1 MIDTYHSSLASP
13 PPPLPP
19 RHSQMFMKAQVA
31 FAGHIILLRSVLA
44 LVMLHF
50 LLTAGGFA
58 FLFYTETKEKLPG
71 SDAQTAFQQ
80 SSSRA
85 FARMIVA
92 RMAHS
97 SVQQSTSGFLQWN
110 MKHSVRH
117 HVNTY
122 GSSWLT
128 VLEPGDYMVFSRVT
142 FSRAQP
148 ERPTA
153 SAVKLKR
160 GPSAEETVAM
170 RAYCSLDS
178 SGSGQCTASVGE
190 VMSLERGN
198 QLSLW
203 VQDLSLVDYSET
215 ATSFGIYK
223 L

>member
-71 SDAQTAFQQ
+71 SDGFEGFALPPQTA
-80 SSSRA
+80 
-85 FARMIVA
+85 
-92 RMAHS
+92 
-97 SVQQSTSGFLQWN
+97 GFLQWN